1 MDAQTKRERNY
12 IIPPNR
18 SIFPLDIIDRKP
30 RAYRFCKTYKN
41 VADYFF
47 IAKYQKK
54 TEKLKSINIYREQHI
69 NLAVTC
75 SLKSISLHLKLLISL
90 ICYIIKF
97 PEYVPVIAKNPVAVN
112 TTNIYIAP
120 DVCQALYCP
129 WCLYMK
135 GEIMDKQTNK

>member
-1 MDAQTKRERNY
+1 MHRQKEKLHNSPKQVPFSIRHHRQKAQGLQVLQN
-12 IIPPNR
+12 
-18 SIFPLDIIDRKP
+18 
-30 RAYRFCKTYKN
+30 YKN

-54 TEKLKSINIYREQHI
+54 TEKLKSINVYREQHI
-69 NLAVTC
+69 NFAVTC

-97 PEYVPVIAKNPVAVN
+97 PEYAPVMAKKPVSVN

-120 DVCQALYCP
+120 DVCQALYCS
-129 WCLYMK
+129 WCLHLK
-135 GEIMDKQTNK
+135 GEIMNKQTNK